1 MKRHQANWRRREDQV
16 SPLGVPY
23 SDVTRQNICL
33 ERGCSQDE
41 AAAAVGVSEHREP
54 RLEAIAHDRLLI
66 RAAALR
72 RQQADT

>member
-1 MKRHQANWRRREDQV
+1 MKRHQANWRRREDQL

-41 AAAAVGVSEHREP
+41 AAAAVGVCPS
-54 RLEAIAHDRLLI
+54 
-66 RAAALR
+66 
-72 RQQADT
+72 TV